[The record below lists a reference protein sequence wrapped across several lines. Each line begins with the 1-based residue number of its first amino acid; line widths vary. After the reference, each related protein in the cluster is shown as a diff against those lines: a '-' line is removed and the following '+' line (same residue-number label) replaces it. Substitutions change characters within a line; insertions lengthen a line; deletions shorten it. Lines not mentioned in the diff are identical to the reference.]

1 MQKKIIFK
9 KFACIFYAKILGET
23 NFQPR
28 EFPRSG
34 SNGKDGGEKERKR
47 EILQARGGP
56 GSRDRMLA
64 VKRRKNAQIQFFF
77 VKE

>member
-1 MQKKIIFK
+1 MPK
-9 KFACIFYAKILGET
+9 YGET
-23 NFQPR
+23 KFQPR

-64 VKRRKNAQIQFFF
+64 VKRRKNARKSTFFL
-77 VKE
+77 